1 MYALVV
7 ITQFQTYQSGDIIT
21 DPDTIAAIEAG
32 PYAVFV
38 TRTMISSAGNG
49 GEALTVLV
57 PLATVGQPVTLS
69 GQAFGST
76 PAALDYSTDGGNGWT
91 PVFGYALVDGTWSG
105 YGP

>member
-7 ITQFQTYQSGDIIT
+7 ITPFQIYVTGDLIT
-21 DPDTIAAIEAG
+21 DPATIAAIEAG
-32 PYAVFV
+32 PYAAFV

-69 GQAFGST
+69 GQTFGST
-76 PAALDYSTDGGNGWT
+76 PTALDYSTDGGNGWT
-91 PVFGYALVDGTWSG
+91 PVFGYTLADGNWSG
-105 YGP
+105 